1 MKKKTLIL
9 LFSILPCFCF
19 AKDRNFFGF
28 QFGIGATIPLYA
40 DKAVWENHSKMNDES
55 FARFII
61 GSDVGFS
68 FKLAKPLFLVFD
80 IESCADFSWNNDYYS
95 NSLDYA
101 FSAGFQFYPHTT
113 NLSFSIF
120 YSIGTRTDFV
130 KLPERFEQI
139 EKTKWG
145 NGFKIAVEY
154 DFISGGGI
162 IPVLGAY
169 YRFMPRGY
177 DKYDNVLSIYFRLAF
192 R

>member
-1 MKKKTLIL
+1 MEKIIFATGNEHKMIVIL
-9 LFSILPCFCF
+9 L
-19 AKDRNFFGF
+19 N
-28 QFGIGATIPLYA
+28 
-40 DKAVWENHSKMNDES
+40 
-55 FARFII
+55 
-61 GSDVGFS
+61 
-68 FKLAKPLFLVFD
+68 LVFHTLKLLNK
-80 IESCADFSWNNDYYS
+80 FQVYLNNDYYS

-177 DKYDNVLSIYFRLAF
+177 DKYDNILSIHCSYGNKKGLLGQKIKYISAV
-192 R
+192 

>member
-1 MKKKTLIL
+1 MKKKILIL
-9 LFSILPCFCF
+9 LFSILPFFCF
-19 AKDRNFFGF
+19 AKERNFFGF
-28 QFGIGATIPLYA
+28 QFGIGGTIPLYA
-40 DKAVWENHSKMNDES
+40 DKAVWDNHSKMSDEN

-61 GSDVGFS
+61 GGDVGFTL
-68 FKLAKPLFLVFD
+68 KLAKPLFLVFD
-80 IESCADFSWNNDYYS
+80 FESCADFSWNSDYYS

-101 FSAGFQFYPHTT
+101 FSAGFQFYPNTQ
-113 NLSFSIF
+113 NLSVSIF

-139 EKTKWG
+139 ERTKWG

-154 DFISGGGI
+154 DFISGGGV

-177 DKYDNVLSIYFRLAF
+177 DKYDNILSIYFRLAF